1 MFYGRQVSKLQR
13 KKKVVEG
20 LDYCSFEISVK
31 ICVVRLWHFQANFS
45 NLIKQPFQLS
55 DVAIDD
61 CRGNMKQFR
70 HMKK

>member
-1 MFYGRQVSKLQR
+1 MGARYQSYKG

-45 NLIKQPFQLS
+45 NLVKQPFQLS
-55 DVAIDD
+55 EVAIDD